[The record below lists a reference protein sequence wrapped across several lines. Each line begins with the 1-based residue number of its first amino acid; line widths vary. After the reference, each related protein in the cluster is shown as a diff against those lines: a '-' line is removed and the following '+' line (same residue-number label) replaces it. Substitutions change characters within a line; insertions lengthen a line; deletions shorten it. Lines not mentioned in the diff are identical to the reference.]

1 VLKAMTENCGA
12 KFHAEIASKK
22 FLDEIEIVVTS
33 PNTDDDIKQKIVTLL
48 GTLTE
53 MFRNEPSLYQIS
65 NLYSKLTGAQ
75 VNSPQV
81 YLYF

>member
-1 VLKAMTENCGA
+1 MTENCGA

-22 FLDEIEIVVTS
+22 FLDEIEIVAIS

-65 NLYSKLTGAQ
+65 NLYSKLTGIR
-75 VNSPQV
+75 VSSTQV
-81 YLYF
+81 YFIF

>member
-1 VLKAMTENCGA
+1 MTENCGA

-22 FLDEIEIVVTS
+22 FLDEMEIVATS

-48 GTLTE
+48 STLTE

-65 NLYSKLTGAQ
+65 NLYSKLTGIR
-75 VNSPQV
+75 VNSTQV
-81 YLYF
+81 YLYFRYN